1 MILQALVKEY
11 ENLAENN
18 LVPKRGWGQAK
29 VSYAIDLNPNG
40 KIKEIYPLKTEQTS
54 GKKKVFLPVAKS
66 VPEMVTRSSGVAAN
80 FLCDNVKY
88 MLGIDQNGTN
98 ARVQECFQAAK
109 EKHLALLKNV
119 DEPMANAICNFFNL
133 WDPETAYD
141 NACVREKSDELNEGG
156 NVIFCMGNDFAQD
169 NDTIKKI
176 WDNYV
181 VHQTENTNDG
191 ICLATG
197 EKTEIARIHRGIKG
211 VPGAQT
217 SGAALVSFNAPA
229 FESYGKEQ
237 SYNAPVGKNAEFAYT
252 TALNY
257 LLSNR
262 DKIFQLGDSMVVYW
276 AENGM
281 EEYQKTFSFVMNPH
295 VDNEEQL
302 QRIFDSLKKSELA
315 AFRRHNL
322 GFIFQNYNLL
332 DTLTLG
338 ENISLSLLI
347 NGAAQGTIQ
356 KRIHDIAN
364 QVGIGH
370 LLDKLPS
377 QVSGGER
384 QRCAFARAVVNSPKL
399 IFADEPTGALDSA
412 SAISL
417 MKIIASLNHTL
428 HSNIFL
434 VTHDALCASY
444 ADRVL
449 FLKDG
454 KIFSELVKGEKKNRE
469 FYHEIL
475 DNISLLG
482 E

>member
-1 MILQALVKEY
+1 MIEVKHLEKYYGSDGTVTKALDDISFI
-11 ENLAENN
+11 
-18 LVPKRGWGQAK
+18 
-29 VSYAIDLNPNG
+29 SYDGEFLCIMGASG
-40 KIKEIYPLKTEQTS
+40 S
-54 GKKKVFLPVAKS
+54 GKSTLLNCLSTIDCASAGDILFN
-66 VPEMVTRSSGVAAN
+66 GV
-80 FLCDNVKY
+80 
-88 MLGIDQNGTN
+88 
-98 ARVQECFQAAK
+98 
-109 EKHLALLKNV
+109 
-119 DEPMANAICNFFNL
+119 
-133 WDPETAYD
+133 
-141 NACVREKSDELNEGG
+141 S
-156 NVIFCMGNDFAQD
+156 
-169 NDTIKKI
+169 
-176 WDNYV
+176 
-181 VHQTENTNDG
+181 
-191 ICLATG
+191 
-197 EKTEIARIHRGIKG
+197 
-211 VPGAQT
+211 
-217 SGAALVSFNAPA
+217 
-229 FESYGKEQ
+229 
-237 SYNAPVGKNAEFAYT
+237 
-252 TALNY
+252 
-257 LLSNR
+257 
-262 DKIFQLGDSMVVYW
+262 
-276 AENGM
+276 
-281 EEYQKTFSFVMNPH
+281 
-295 VDNEEQL
+295 
-302 QRIFDSLKKSELA
+302 FDSLKKSELA
-315 AFRRHNL
+315 AFRRH
-322 GFIFQNYNLL
+322 NLL

>member
-1 MILQALVKEY
+1 MIEVKHLEKYYGSDGTVTKALDDISFI
-11 ENLAENN
+11 
-18 LVPKRGWGQAK
+18 
-29 VSYAIDLNPNG
+29 SYDGEFLCIMGASG
-40 KIKEIYPLKTEQTS
+40 S
-54 GKKKVFLPVAKS
+54 GKSTLLNCLSTIDCASAGDILFN
-66 VPEMVTRSSGVAAN
+66 GV
-80 FLCDNVKY
+80 
-88 MLGIDQNGTN
+88 
-98 ARVQECFQAAK
+98 
-109 EKHLALLKNV
+109 
-119 DEPMANAICNFFNL
+119 
-133 WDPETAYD
+133 
-141 NACVREKSDELNEGG
+141 S
-156 NVIFCMGNDFAQD
+156 
-169 NDTIKKI
+169 
-176 WDNYV
+176 
-181 VHQTENTNDG
+181 
-191 ICLATG
+191 
-197 EKTEIARIHRGIKG
+197 
-211 VPGAQT
+211 
-217 SGAALVSFNAPA
+217 
-229 FESYGKEQ
+229 
-237 SYNAPVGKNAEFAYT
+237 
-252 TALNY
+252 
-257 LLSNR
+257 
-262 DKIFQLGDSMVVYW
+262 
-276 AENGM
+276 
-281 EEYQKTFSFVMNPH
+281 
-295 VDNEEQL
+295 
-302 QRIFDSLKKSELA
+302 FDSLKKSELA

-399 IFADEPTGALDSA
+399 IFADEPT
-412 SAISL
+412 
-417 MKIIASLNHTL
+417 L

>member
-1 MILQALVKEY
+1 MIEVKHLEKYYGSDGTVTKALDDISFI
-11 ENLAENN
+11 
-18 LVPKRGWGQAK
+18 
-29 VSYAIDLNPNG
+29 SYDGEFLCIMGASG
-40 KIKEIYPLKTEQTS
+40 S
-54 GKKKVFLPVAKS
+54 GKSTLLNCLSTIDCASAGDILFN
-66 VPEMVTRSSGVAAN
+66 GV
-80 FLCDNVKY
+80 
-88 MLGIDQNGTN
+88 
-98 ARVQECFQAAK
+98 
-109 EKHLALLKNV
+109 
-119 DEPMANAICNFFNL
+119 
-133 WDPETAYD
+133 
-141 NACVREKSDELNEGG
+141 S
-156 NVIFCMGNDFAQD
+156 
-169 NDTIKKI
+169 
-176 WDNYV
+176 
-181 VHQTENTNDG
+181 
-191 ICLATG
+191 
-197 EKTEIARIHRGIKG
+197 
-211 VPGAQT
+211 
-217 SGAALVSFNAPA
+217 
-229 FESYGKEQ
+229 
-237 SYNAPVGKNAEFAYT
+237 
-252 TALNY
+252 
-257 LLSNR
+257 
-262 DKIFQLGDSMVVYW
+262 
-276 AENGM
+276 
-281 EEYQKTFSFVMNPH
+281 
-295 VDNEEQL
+295 
-302 QRIFDSLKKSELA
+302 FDSLKKSELA

-412 SAISL
+412 SA
-417 MKIIASLNHTL
+417 
-428 HSNIFL
+428 
-434 VTHDALCASY
+434 THDALCASY

>member
-1 MILQALVKEY
+1 MIEVKHLEKYYGSDGTVTKALDDISFI
-11 ENLAENN
+11 
-18 LVPKRGWGQAK
+18 
-29 VSYAIDLNPNG
+29 SYDGEFLCIMGASG
-40 KIKEIYPLKTEQTS
+40 S
-54 GKKKVFLPVAKS
+54 GKSTLLNCLSTIDCASAGDILFN
-66 VPEMVTRSSGVAAN
+66 GV
-80 FLCDNVKY
+80 
-88 MLGIDQNGTN
+88 
-98 ARVQECFQAAK
+98 
-109 EKHLALLKNV
+109 
-119 DEPMANAICNFFNL
+119 
-133 WDPETAYD
+133 
-141 NACVREKSDELNEGG
+141 S
-156 NVIFCMGNDFAQD
+156 
-169 NDTIKKI
+169 
-176 WDNYV
+176 
-181 VHQTENTNDG
+181 
-191 ICLATG
+191 
-197 EKTEIARIHRGIKG
+197 
-211 VPGAQT
+211 
-217 SGAALVSFNAPA
+217 
-229 FESYGKEQ
+229 
-237 SYNAPVGKNAEFAYT
+237 
-252 TALNY
+252 
-257 LLSNR
+257 
-262 DKIFQLGDSMVVYW
+262 
-276 AENGM
+276 
-281 EEYQKTFSFVMNPH
+281 
-295 VDNEEQL
+295 
-302 QRIFDSLKKSELA
+302 FDSLKKSELA

-370 LLDKLPS
+370 LL
-377 QVSGGER
+377 ER

>member
-1 MILQALVKEY
+1 MIEVKHLEKYYGSDGTVTKALDDISFI
-11 ENLAENN
+11 
-18 LVPKRGWGQAK
+18 
-29 VSYAIDLNPNG
+29 SYDGEFLCIMGASG
-40 KIKEIYPLKTEQTS
+40 S
-54 GKKKVFLPVAKS
+54 GKSTLLNCLSTIDCASAGDILFN
-66 VPEMVTRSSGVAAN
+66 GV
-80 FLCDNVKY
+80 
-88 MLGIDQNGTN
+88 
-98 ARVQECFQAAK
+98 
-109 EKHLALLKNV
+109 
-119 DEPMANAICNFFNL
+119 
-133 WDPETAYD
+133 
-141 NACVREKSDELNEGG
+141 S
-156 NVIFCMGNDFAQD
+156 
-169 NDTIKKI
+169 
-176 WDNYV
+176 
-181 VHQTENTNDG
+181 
-191 ICLATG
+191 
-197 EKTEIARIHRGIKG
+197 
-211 VPGAQT
+211 
-217 SGAALVSFNAPA
+217 
-229 FESYGKEQ
+229 
-237 SYNAPVGKNAEFAYT
+237 
-252 TALNY
+252 
-257 LLSNR
+257 
-262 DKIFQLGDSMVVYW
+262 
-276 AENGM
+276 
-281 EEYQKTFSFVMNPH
+281 
-295 VDNEEQL
+295 
-302 QRIFDSLKKSELA
+302 FDSLKKSELA

-370 LLDKLPS
+370 LLDK
-377 QVSGGER
+377 
-384 QRCAFARAVVNSPKL
+384 FNSPKL

>member
-1 MILQALVKEY
+1 M
-11 ENLAENN
+11 
-18 LVPKRGWGQAK
+18 
-29 VSYAIDLNPNG
+29 
-40 KIKEIYPLKTEQTS
+40 
-54 GKKKVFLPVAKS
+54 
-66 VPEMVTRSSGVAAN
+66 
-80 FLCDNVKY
+80 
-88 MLGIDQNGTN
+88 
-98 ARVQECFQAAK
+98 
-109 EKHLALLKNV
+109 
-119 DEPMANAICNFFNL
+119 
-133 WDPETAYD
+133 
-141 NACVREKSDELNEGG
+141 
-156 NVIFCMGNDFAQD
+156 
-169 NDTIKKI
+169 
-176 WDNYV
+176 
-181 VHQTENTNDG
+181 
-191 ICLATG
+191 
-197 EKTEIARIHRGIKG
+197 
-211 VPGAQT
+211 
-217 SGAALVSFNAPA
+217 
-229 FESYGKEQ
+229 
-237 SYNAPVGKNAEFAYT
+237 
-252 TALNY
+252 
-257 LLSNR
+257 
-262 DKIFQLGDSMVVYW
+262 
-276 AENGM
+276 
-281 EEYQKTFSFVMNPH
+281 
-295 VDNEEQL
+295 
-302 QRIFDSLKKSELA
+302 KKSELA

-364 QVGIGH
+364 QVGLGH

-417 MKIIASLNHTL
+417 MNIIASLNHTL

>member
-1 MILQALVKEY
+1 MLIRLKDAVKKYGKGETEVYALDHATLELD
-11 ENLAENN
+11 E
-18 LVPKRGWGQAK
+18 
-29 VSYAIDLNPNG
+29 G
-40 KIKEIYPLKTEQTS
+40 KICVILGPSGS
-54 GKKKVFLPVAKS
+54 GKSTLLNCLSTIDCASAGDILFN
-66 VPEMVTRSSGVAAN
+66 GV
-80 FLCDNVKY
+80 
-88 MLGIDQNGTN
+88 
-98 ARVQECFQAAK
+98 
-109 EKHLALLKNV
+109 
-119 DEPMANAICNFFNL
+119 
-133 WDPETAYD
+133 
-141 NACVREKSDELNEGG
+141 S
-156 NVIFCMGNDFAQD
+156 
-169 NDTIKKI
+169 
-176 WDNYV
+176 
-181 VHQTENTNDG
+181 
-191 ICLATG
+191 
-197 EKTEIARIHRGIKG
+197 
-211 VPGAQT
+211 
-217 SGAALVSFNAPA
+217 
-229 FESYGKEQ
+229 
-237 SYNAPVGKNAEFAYT
+237 
-252 TALNY
+252 
-257 LLSNR
+257 
-262 DKIFQLGDSMVVYW
+262 
-276 AENGM
+276 
-281 EEYQKTFSFVMNPH
+281 
-295 VDNEEQL
+295 
-302 QRIFDSLKKSELA
+302 FDSLKKSELA

>member
-1 MILQALVKEY
+1 MIEVKHLEKYYGSDGTVTKALDDISFI
-11 ENLAENN
+11 
-18 LVPKRGWGQAK
+18 
-29 VSYAIDLNPNG
+29 SYDGEFLCIMGASG
-40 KIKEIYPLKTEQTS
+40 S
-54 GKKKVFLPVAKS
+54 GKSTLLNCLSTIDCASAGDILFN
-66 VPEMVTRSSGVAAN
+66 GV
-80 FLCDNVKY
+80 
-88 MLGIDQNGTN
+88 
-98 ARVQECFQAAK
+98 
-109 EKHLALLKNV
+109 
-119 DEPMANAICNFFNL
+119 
-133 WDPETAYD
+133 
-141 NACVREKSDELNEGG
+141 S
-156 NVIFCMGNDFAQD
+156 
-169 NDTIKKI
+169 
-176 WDNYV
+176 
-181 VHQTENTNDG
+181 
-191 ICLATG
+191 
-197 EKTEIARIHRGIKG
+197 
-211 VPGAQT
+211 
-217 SGAALVSFNAPA
+217 
-229 FESYGKEQ
+229 
-237 SYNAPVGKNAEFAYT
+237 
-252 TALNY
+252 
-257 LLSNR
+257 
-262 DKIFQLGDSMVVYW
+262 
-276 AENGM
+276 
-281 EEYQKTFSFVMNPH
+281 
-295 VDNEEQL
+295 
-302 QRIFDSLKKSELA
+302 FDSLKKSELA

-399 IFADEPTGALDSA
+399 IFADEPTGALDYA

>member
-1 MILQALVKEY
+1 MIEVKHLEKYYGSDGTVTKALDDISFI
-11 ENLAENN
+11 
-18 LVPKRGWGQAK
+18 
-29 VSYAIDLNPNG
+29 SYDGEFLCIMGASG
-40 KIKEIYPLKTEQTS
+40 S
-54 GKKKVFLPVAKS
+54 GKSTLLNCLSTIDCASAGDILFN
-66 VPEMVTRSSGVAAN
+66 GV
-80 FLCDNVKY
+80 
-88 MLGIDQNGTN
+88 
-98 ARVQECFQAAK
+98 
-109 EKHLALLKNV
+109 
-119 DEPMANAICNFFNL
+119 
-133 WDPETAYD
+133 
-141 NACVREKSDELNEGG
+141 S
-156 NVIFCMGNDFAQD
+156 
-169 NDTIKKI
+169 
-176 WDNYV
+176 
-181 VHQTENTNDG
+181 
-191 ICLATG
+191 
-197 EKTEIARIHRGIKG
+197 
-211 VPGAQT
+211 
-217 SGAALVSFNAPA
+217 
-229 FESYGKEQ
+229 
-237 SYNAPVGKNAEFAYT
+237 
-252 TALNY
+252 
-257 LLSNR
+257 
-262 DKIFQLGDSMVVYW
+262 
-276 AENGM
+276 
-281 EEYQKTFSFVMNPH
+281 
-295 VDNEEQL
+295 
-302 QRIFDSLKKSELA
+302 FDSLKKSELA

-322 GFIFQNYNLL
+322 GFIFQN
-332 DTLTLG
+332 